1 MANSNVKKSISEEKV
16 WMKYYDQKVIDT
28 PLPKCKAYTYLK
40 EENAEHLDSNAIYY
54 YGKKITF
61 GELIEKI
68 DAAADSFTALGVKQG
83 DVVSFLSVAVPEC
96 IALIYALNK
105 IGATANTIDPRMDI
119 DSIRR
124 MVIESGSSVLVSI
137 DVAYPKVAKIIDDIN
152 QEHIITVSPTTSL
165 PFVKKMV
172 MKALSKTK
180 VPYGE
185 HNIISWED
193 FIALGKGTVAK
204 EAEYDGDAIV
214 AIAYT
219 GGTTGFPKGVMLTN
233 DSINAVSFNFE
244 HAGLDYDRGDRFL
257 GIIPVFTSYGFVCGM
272 HMPLTL
278 GCELAPIPKF
288 VPTEIG
294 DLVKKVRPN
303 HMIAT
308 PAFYELLM
316 NSEAVKNLDM
326 SFLVTMGSG
335 GDTMV
340 EGLEGKLHQFMKSHN
355 MKYPLAQG
363 YGMSELSAAASFCVN
378 DIYKPSSVGIPSVS
392 TIVSIFDTETGEELS
407 YGELGEICVTGASM
421 MKGYYQREEETAN
434 VMRLHDDGMV
444 WIHSG
449 DLGYMDEDGFI
460 FIKGRVKR
468 MITRFDGHKVFPVNL
483 ENMVSEHKAVHSC
496 SVIGVNDKEHSQ
508 GQYPMV
514 IVELLPGFDKD
525 EICSEIFHDCNA
537 RSEERGRPV
546 AVIAIDEIPLTGAM
560 KNDFKTL
567 EKQFGDFDYT
577 KWSPIKQ
584 ECKNGI
590 YTVVHSVYIQ

>member
-1 MANSNVKKSISEEKV
+1 A
-16 WMKYYDQKVIDT
+16 
-28 PLPKCKAYTYLK
+28 
-40 EENAEHLDSNAIYY
+40 
-54 YGKKITF
+54 
-61 GELIEKI
+61 
-68 DAAADSFTALGVKQG
+68 ALGVKAG

-96 IALIYALNK
+96 IAAIYGLNK

-124 MVIESGSSVLVSI
+124 MVKESGSSIMVFI

-152 QEHIITVSPTTSL
+152 QEKIIVVSPSKSL
-165 PFVKKMV
+165 PPIKKIA
-172 MKALSKTK
+172 MKLLSKTK

-185 HNIISWED
+185 NNLVSWDD
-193 FIALGKGTVAK
+193 FLALGKDTVAE
-204 EAEYDGDAIV
+204 EAEYVGDAIV

-233 DSINAVSFNFE
+233 DSINAVSFNFRY
-244 HAGLDYDRGDRFL
+244 AGLDYKRGDRFL

-294 DLVKKVRPN
+294 NLVKKVRPN

-316 NSEAVKNLDM
+316 NSEAVKGLDM

-340 EGLEGKLHQFMKSHN
+340 EGLEGKLHQFMKEHN

-392 TIVSIFDTETGEELS
+392 TIVTIIDVETGKELG

-421 MKGYYQREEETAN
+421 MKGYYKEEEETAN
-434 VMRLHDDGMV
+434 VMRLHDDGRV

-483 ENMVSEHKAVHSC
+483 ENMVSEHPAVHSC

-514 IVELLPGFDKD
+514 IVELLPDFNKD
-525 EICSEIFHDCNA
+525 EVCAEIFHDCNA

-546 AVIAIDEIPLTGAM
+546 AVIAIDEVPLTGSM
-560 KNDFKTL
+560 KNDFKAL

-577 KWSPIKQ
+577 SWSPIK
-584 ECKNGI
+584 
-590 YTVVHSVYIQ
+590 